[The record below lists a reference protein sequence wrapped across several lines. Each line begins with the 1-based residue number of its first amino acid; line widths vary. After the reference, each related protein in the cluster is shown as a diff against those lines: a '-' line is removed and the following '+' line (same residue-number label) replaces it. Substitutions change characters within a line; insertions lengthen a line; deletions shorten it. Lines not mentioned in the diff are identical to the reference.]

1 MTTFLET
8 ANMKNTIRTLSA
20 IILTPVMKLTDFRF
34 SRAYRRGDTKLHSF
48 IYMLVDT
55 VGANTYA
62 NKSIKLALISLIA
75 SCAIAALITAV
86 LVTAPHYR
94 VNVIDGH
101 ITLTK

>member
-1 MTTFLET
+1 
-8 ANMKNTIRTLSA
+8 MKNLIRTTSA
-20 IILTPVMKLTDFRF
+20 IILTPVMKLTGFRF
-34 SRAYRRGDTKLHSF
+34 SRAYRRGDTRFHSF
-48 IYMLVDT
+48 IYAVVDT

-86 LVTAPHYR
+86 LITAPQYR

>member
-8 ANMKNTIRTLSA
+8 ANMKNLIRTISA
-20 IILTPVMKLTDFRF
+20 IILTPVMKLTGFRF
-34 SRAYRRGDTKLHSF
+34 SRAYRREDTKFHS
-48 IYMLVDT
+48 IVYALIDT
-55 VGANTYA
+55 VGVNTYA
-62 NKSIKLALISLIA
+62 NKSIKVLTLSLIA

-86 LVTAPHYR
+86 LVTAPQYR

>member
-1 MTTFLET
+1 
-8 ANMKNTIRTLSA
+8 MKNLIRTTSA
-20 IILTPVMKLTDFRF
+20 IILTPVMKLTGFRF
-34 SRAYRRGDTKLHSF
+34 SKSYRREDTRFHSF
-48 IYMLVDT
+48 IYALVDT

-62 NKSIKLALISLIA
+62 NKSIKVLTLSLIA

-86 LVTAPHYR
+86 LMTAPQYR